1 MAVRLTQPPAS
12 LGKTPE
18 ELAWLEQLARIVN
31 ASVSSGTTA
40 ERPTSLIWAGRPYF
54 DTTLNKPI
62 WVKSITGATV
72 DWIDATGSVV

>member
-40 ERPTSLIWAGRPYF
+40 NRPTSFLFEGRFYW
-54 DTTLNKPI
+54 DTDLGKPVF
-62 WVKSITGATV
+62 VKSLSPTVWVDGAGTV
-72 DWIDATGSVV
+72 S